1 MQKKKYKKDDAKESN
16 ELMENKT
23 KTKIMNKN
31 PKKKK

>member
-1 MQKKKYKKDDAKESN
+1 MQTKKYKKDDVKESN
-16 ELMENKT
+16 ELMENKK